1 MLLLPTGPGGGP
13 RGASP
18 APVDDQPSN
27 TRTLPT
33 GTATGLST
41 GLGGLSTG
49 QGLATGLGGLSTG
62 QGLSTGLGFS
72 TSHGL
77 STGQGVQLGTGLGT
91 GQGLSTGLGS
101 LGTGL
106 NSLGAGYLDE
116 QSMGAAGGGAGRR
129 GANYWSTEEKTA
141 FLEVYQVNGGPS
153 GCNIVVE
160 Q

>member
-1 MLLLPTGPGGGP
+1 MLLLPSAGPGGGP

-18 APVDDQPSN
+18 APLDDQPSSA
-27 TRTLPT
+27 RTLST
-33 GTATGLST
+33 GTAAGLST

-62 QGLSTGLGFS
+62 MGFS
-72 TSHGL
+72 TAHGL
-77 STGQGVQLGTGLGT
+77 STGQGMQLGTGMGSS
-91 GQGLSTGLGS
+91 QGLSTGLGS

-116 QSMGAAGGGAGRR
+116 QSVGAAGGGAGRR

-141 FLEVYQVNGGPS
+141 FLEVYQVSGGPCRCK
-153 GCNIVVE
+153 GVV
-160 Q
+160 